1 LLLWLHHEIAKT
13 NTTRK
18 VVDEKF
24 HEAHCP
30 KKLFKQLLNY
40 SSWML
45 NDSDSFYKTM
55 DETLIIMD
63 ELFSL

>member
-18 VVDEKF
+18 VVDENF
-24 HEAHCP
+24 HKARCP
-30 KKLFKQLLNY
+30 KKLLKQLLNY

-45 NDSDSFYKTM
+45 NDSDNFYKNM

-63 ELFSL
+63 ESYSI